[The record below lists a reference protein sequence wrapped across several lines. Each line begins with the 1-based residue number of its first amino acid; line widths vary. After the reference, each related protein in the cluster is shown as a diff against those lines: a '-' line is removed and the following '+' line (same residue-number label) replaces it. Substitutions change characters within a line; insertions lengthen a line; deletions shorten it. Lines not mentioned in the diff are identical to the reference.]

1 MSRNGGK
8 TKRDISHSTAKRWMH
23 KLGYR
28 WTFQPGGQYVDGHE
42 RADVVNY
49 RQNVFLPAMAE
60 VESKIRA
67 WKDGTHEEFK
77 PWPHDVG
84 PRPFQ
89 DRTVIWFHYEYRWRE
104 VHGRFALCKRIS

>member
-1 MSRNGGK
+1 
-8 TKRDISHSTAKRWMH
+8 MH

-77 PWPHDVG
+77 PWPHDVDDG